1 MSAAMINV
9 GLMRESRFPIRN
21 VTAHAY
27 ACVSA
32 VATVRVVA
40 VGPRIAGSPLAAEP
54 YRFALRRL
62 FRTALCGDGEADH
75 LK

>member
-27 ACVSA
+27 AYVSV
-32 VATVRVVA
+32 VAT
-40 VGPRIAGSPLAAEP
+40 GPRLAG
-54 YRFALRRL
+54 
-62 FRTALCGDGEADH
+62 
-75 LK
+75 